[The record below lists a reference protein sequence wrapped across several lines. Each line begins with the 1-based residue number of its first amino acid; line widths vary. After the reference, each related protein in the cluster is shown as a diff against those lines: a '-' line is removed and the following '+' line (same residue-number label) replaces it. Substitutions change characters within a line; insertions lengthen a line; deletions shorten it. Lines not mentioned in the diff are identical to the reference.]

1 MNNSTGTI
9 TQLLSEWGNDNK
21 DAFHQIFP
29 LTYHRLRK
37 SAKSALNRFNN
48 NHSIQGT
55 ELVNELYLSF
65 HRQKNVKIKSSE
77 HFYAIAH
84 LKLMQILTDIYR
96 RNKAQR
102 NDVNHLKNHNNSPS
116 STGTDAHFY
125 DLLTCR
131 ALEKLETEDPEAA
144 QIAQH
149 MILHGF
155 NKRQTRETLQV
166 SERKFKIKW
175 DFAKERL
182 TNYLEI

>member
-1 MNNSTGTI
+1 MSNDTSMI
-9 TQLLSEWGNDNK
+9 TQLLSEWGRDNR

-65 HRQKNVKIKSSE
+65 NQQKNVKIKSRK

-84 LKLMQILTDIYR
+84 LKLMQILADRYR
-96 RNKAQR
+96 KNITHKRGI
-102 NDVNHLKNHNNSPS
+102 NHLELADNPLQAADE
-116 STGTDAHFY
+116 DANFY

-131 ALEKLETEDPEAA
+131 ALEKLEAEDSESA

-149 MILHGF
+149 MILYGF
-155 NKRQTRETLQV
+155 NKRETIEILGV
-166 SERKFKIKW
+166 SERKFKAKW

-182 TNYLEI
+182 MKYLDL